1 MIELIDGSD
10 TEILLRSR
18 IKKLEQ
24 ENQQLKE
31 RINAYENPEDLTLM
45 FMYCDEQAKDKIKLY
60 KQVLDEIILQ
70 LKVER
75 KFALSLNKPYTVSVI
90 DKLLDRVK

>member
-1 MIELIDGSD
+1 MIELIDGND

-60 KQVLDEIILQ
+60 EQVLDEIILR

-90 DKLLDRVK
+90 DKLLDKVK

>member
-1 MIELIDGSD
+1 MIELIDGND

-60 KQVLDEIILQ
+60 EQVLDEIILQ

-90 DKLLDRVK
+90 DKLLDKVK